1 MTSNLALVAI
11 AVVACVLKHCLQKI
25 CAQNFQSIF
34 IFIPL
39 HEFRKIA
46 FVLYICINK
55 LGDEKIAQI
64 TPQFCKKNLC
74 PETPVFYVAQNVL

>member
-1 MTSNLALVAI
+1 MSSNLTLVAI

-25 CAQNFQSIF
+25 CAQNLQSIF

-39 HEFRKIA
+39 HEFRKISSI
-46 FVLYICINK
+46 LYICIDK

-64 TPQFCKKNLC
+64 TPQFCKTSM
-74 PETPVFYVAQNVL
+74 P